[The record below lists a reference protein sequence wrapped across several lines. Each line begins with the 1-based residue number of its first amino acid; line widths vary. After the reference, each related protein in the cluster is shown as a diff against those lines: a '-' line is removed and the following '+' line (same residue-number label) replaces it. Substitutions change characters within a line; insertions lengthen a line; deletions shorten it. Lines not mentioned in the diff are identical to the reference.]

1 VTLGDNFASGTGAAP
16 TIGDGV
22 VIGAGAKVVGGV
34 VIGPRAV
41 IGANTVVSKDVP
53 ADTVAVGIPARI
65 LRLSRSDA
73 EAVAQTGA
81 VPDPE
86 LSATAAS

>member
-1 VTLGDNFASGTGAAP
+1 
-16 TIGDGV
+16 
-22 VIGAGAKVVGGV
+22 
-34 VIGPRAV
+34 V